1 MGVHEK
7 VDATLS
13 ITDVTLSFSLSLS
26 RIDPVLLLLLL
37 PALLTFR
44 MYTMRMDGGEMVT
57 MTND

>member
-1 MGVHEK
+1 M
-7 VDATLS
+7 DATLS
-13 ITDVTLSFSLSLS
+13 ITNDVTLSLSLSLS

-44 MYTMRMDGGEMVT
+44 MYTMRMGGGVMVT